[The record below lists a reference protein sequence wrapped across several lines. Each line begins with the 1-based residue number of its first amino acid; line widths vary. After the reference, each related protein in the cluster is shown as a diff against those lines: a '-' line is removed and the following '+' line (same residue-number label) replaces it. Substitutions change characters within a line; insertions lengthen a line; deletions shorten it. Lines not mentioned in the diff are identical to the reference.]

1 MSTFASQESAT
12 KISAGESISS
22 ESIAESGATASEDVA
37 QYAMRLGDDALI
49 LSQRLGWWIARAP
62 ELEEDIALSN
72 IALDLIGHSRF
83 LLTYAGTAWNKS
95 EDDLAYFRPEEEFRS
110 CRLVEQENGDFGQT
124 IARQLI
130 FSMYQYE
137 LYKALAESSDPTLA
151 AIADKAVKEVEYH
164 VDHASQWILRLGLGT
179 EESRRRIAAGLE
191 YMWPYVEELF
201 TDDELIDRL
210 DGVAVRPSSLEEAA
224 MRGIRSVLAE
234 AELEVPQVAQARL
247 TTEVRDGSY
256 SEHRGYILAEM
267 QSLAR
272 QHPGATW

>member
-1 MSTFASQESAT
+1 MSTFASHESAT

-72 IALDLIGHSRF
+72 IALDLIGHARF
-83 LLTYAGTAWNKS
+83 LLTYAGTAWDKS

-137 LYKALAESSDPTLA
+137 LYKALANSSDPTLA

-164 VDHASQWILRLGLGT
+164 VDHASQWVLRLGLGT
-179 EESRRRIAAGLE
+179 EESRRRIVAGLE

-234 AELEVPQVAQARL
+234 AELEVPEAAQARL
-247 TTEVRDGSY
+247 TTELRDGSY

>member
-1 MSTFASQESAT
+1 MC
-12 KISAGESISS
+12 IR
-22 ESIAESGATASEDVA
+22 D
-37 QYAMRLGDDALI
+37 R
-49 LSQRLGWWIARAP
+49 
-62 ELEEDIALSN
+62 
-72 IALDLIGHSRF
+72 
-83 LLTYAGTAWNKS
+83 
-95 EDDLAYFRPEEEFRS
+95 
-110 CRLVEQENGDFGQT
+110 
-124 IARQLI
+124 
-130 FSMYQYE
+130 
-137 LYKALAESSDPTLA
+137 YKALAESSDPTLA

-234 AELEVPQVAQARL
+234 AELEVPEVAQARL

>member
-1 MSTFASQESAT
+1 MSTFASHESAT

-72 IALDLIGHSRF
+72 IALDLIGHARF
-83 LLTYAGTAWNKS
+83 LLTYAGTAWDKS

-137 LYKALAESSDPTLA
+137 LYKALANSSDPTLA

-164 VDHASQWILRLGLGT
+164 VDHASQWVLRLGLGT
-179 EESRRRIAAGLE
+179 EESRRRIVAGLE

-234 AELEVPQVAQARL
+234 AELEVPEIAQARL
-247 TTEVRDGSY
+247 TTELRDGSY

>member
-72 IALDLIGHSRF
+72 IALDLIGHARF

-224 MRGIRSVLAE
+224 MRGIRSILAE
-234 AELEVPQVAQARL
+234 AELEVPEVAQARL
-247 TTEVRDGSY
+247 TSEVRDGSY

>member
-72 IALDLIGHSRF
+72 IALDLIGHARF

-234 AELEVPQVAQARL
+234 AELEVPEVAQARL
-247 TTEVRDGSY
+247 TSEVRDGSY

>member
-1 MSTFASQESAT
+1 MSTFASHESAT

-72 IALDLIGHSRF
+72 IALDLIGHARF
-83 LLTYAGTAWNKS
+83 LLTYAGTAWDKS

-137 LYKALAESSDPTLA
+137 LYKALANSSDPTLA

-164 VDHASQWILRLGLGT
+164 VDHASQWVLRLGLGT
-179 EESRRRIAAGLE
+179 EESRRRIVAGLE

-210 DGVAVRPSSLEEAA
+210 DGVAVRPSSLEDAA

-234 AELEVPQVAQARL
+234 AELEVPEAAQARL
-247 TTEVRDGSY
+247 TTELRDGSY

>member
-1 MSTFASQESAT
+1 MSTFASHESAT

-72 IALDLIGHSRF
+72 IALDLIGHARF
-83 LLTYAGTAWNKS
+83 LLTYAGTAWDKS

-137 LYKALAESSDPTLA
+137 LYKALANSSDPTLA

-164 VDHASQWILRLGLGT
+164 VDHASQWVLRLGLGT
-179 EESRRRIAAGLE
+179 EESRRRIVAGLE

-234 AELEVPQVAQARL
+234 AELEVPEVAQARL
-247 TTEVRDGSY
+247 TTELRDGSY

>member
-1 MSTFASQESAT
+1 VSTFASQESAT

-22 ESIAESGATASEDVA
+22 ESIAESGATAPEDVA

-72 IALDLIGHSRF
+72 IALDLIGHARF

-234 AELEVPQVAQARL
+234 AELEVPEVAQARL
-247 TTEVRDGSY
+247 TSEVRDGSY

>member
-1 MSTFASQESAT
+1 MSTFASHESAT

-72 IALDLIGHSRF
+72 IALDLIGHARF
-83 LLTYAGTAWNKS
+83 LLTYAGTAWDKS

-137 LYKALAESSDPTLA
+137 LYKALANSSDPTLA

-164 VDHASQWILRLGLGT
+164 VDHASQWVLRLGLGT
-179 EESRRRIAAGLE
+179 EESRRRIVAGLE

-210 DGVAVRPSSLEEAA
+210 DGVAVRPSSLEDAA

-234 AELEVPQVAQARL
+234 AELEVPEVAQARL
-247 TTEVRDGSY
+247 TTELRVGSY

>member
-1 MSTFASQESAT
+1 VSTFASQESAT

-72 IALDLIGHSRF
+72 IALDLIGHARF

-234 AELEVPQVAQARL
+234 AELEVPEVAQARL
-247 TTEVRDGSY
+247 TSEVRDGSY